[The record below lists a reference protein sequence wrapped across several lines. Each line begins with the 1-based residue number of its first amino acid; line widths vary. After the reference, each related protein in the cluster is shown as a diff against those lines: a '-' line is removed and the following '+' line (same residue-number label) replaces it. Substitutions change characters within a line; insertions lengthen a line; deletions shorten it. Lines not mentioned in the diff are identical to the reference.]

1 MARGRPGGYGVRV
14 PPRTRARARRADTS
28 AHASAVV
35 LAVALLGTTLAGCQA
50 GPDDVQGAAGPR
62 DTPASP
68 AEEAAGAP
76 GTPLPDYDADS
87 AVGDLVEGFPAEL
100 VTVPAGAQ
108 VLASSARPSG
118 DGTLVDVTLNL
129 RSDEP
134 VDALTAYYTEALG
147 AAGFAVSPSSV
158 PSALTSLTTFVRTPA
173 PESPTESLAVG
184 VFDDETE
191 RLVTISG
198 QVAAG

>member
-1 MARGRPGGYGVRV
+1 
-14 PPRTRARARRADTS
+14 PRNRARARRADPS
-28 AHASAVV
+28 ARAAAVV
-35 LAVALLGTTLAGCQA
+35 LVVAMLGTTLAGCRSDL
-50 GPDDVQGAAGPR
+50 DDVQGAAGPR
-62 DTPASP
+62 GTPESPAS
-68 AEEAAGAP
+68 EAAGVP
-76 GTPLPDYDADS
+76 GTPLPDYDAAS

-100 VTVPAGAQ
+100 VTVPPGAQ
-108 VLASSARPSG
+108 VLASSARPTE

-129 RSDEP
+129 RSEEP
-134 VDALTAYYTEALG
+134 VEALTAYYTDGLG
-147 AAGFAVSPSSV
+147 AAGFEVSPSSV

>member
-1 MARGRPGGYGVRV
+1 M
-14 PPRTRARARRADTS
+14 PPRNRARARRADPS
-28 AHASAVV
+28 ARAAAVV
-35 LAVALLGTTLAGCQA
+35 LVVAMLGTTLAGCRSDL
-50 GPDDVQGAAGPR
+50 DDVQGAAGPR
-62 DTPASP
+62 GTPESPAS
-68 AEEAAGAP
+68 EAAGVP
-76 GTPLPDYDADS
+76 GTPLPDYDAAS

-100 VTVPAGAQ
+100 VTVPPGAQ
-108 VLASSARPSG
+108 VLASSARPTE

-129 RSDEP
+129 RSEEP
-134 VDALTAYYTEALG
+134 VEALTAYYTDGLG
-147 AAGFAVSPSSV
+147 AAGFEVSPSSV